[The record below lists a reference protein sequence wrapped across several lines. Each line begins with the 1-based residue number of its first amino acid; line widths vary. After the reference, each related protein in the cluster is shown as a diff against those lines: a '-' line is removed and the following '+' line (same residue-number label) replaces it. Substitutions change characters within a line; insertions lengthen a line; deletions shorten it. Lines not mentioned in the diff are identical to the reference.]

1 MGSVREL
8 RFNSQH
14 PCGPV
19 QPSITLVPEDPT
31 PSSVLSRHQVHKC
44 RPDIHRG
51 KTPWTHKVFFIF
63 TYLYLKL
70 LFFNFVYVRI
80 WVQKWKLGLLG
91 VSGCQPLHGWWKLNS
106 SPLEGGVA
114 SALTFWVISP
124 APNPNSR
131 PTTVPRFQ
139 WWHRPIIPALG
150 NWSTSFPRLNSVY
163 TRQEF
168 IFRETTPNPISQ
180 TSIHVFVCIHKMHV
194 HMYYIFALA
203 YKCP

>member
-1 MGSVREL
+1 MGSLREP

-44 RPDIHRG
+44 SPDIYRG

-63 TYLYLKL
+63 IYLYLKL
-70 LFFNFVYVRI
+70 LLFLNFVYVRI
-80 WVQKWKLGLLG
+80 WVQKRKLGLLG
-91 VSGCQPLHGWWKLNS
+91 MESSGR
-106 SPLEGGVA
+106 VA
-114 SALTFWVISP
+114 SALTFWAISP

-131 PTTVPRFQ
+131 PTTVHKFQ

-150 NWSTSFPRLNSVY
+150 NRSTSFPRLN
-163 TRQEF
+163 
-168 IFRETTPNPISQ
+168 
-180 TSIHVFVCIHKMHV
+180 
-194 HMYYIFALA
+194 
-203 YKCP
+203 